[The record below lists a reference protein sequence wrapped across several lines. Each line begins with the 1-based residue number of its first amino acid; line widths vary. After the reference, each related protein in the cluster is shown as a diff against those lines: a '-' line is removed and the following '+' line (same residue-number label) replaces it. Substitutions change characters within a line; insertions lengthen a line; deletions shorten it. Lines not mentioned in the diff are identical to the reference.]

1 MREFTGDHAVPLG
14 WDHQALDRVI
24 QRHRFPQTAL
34 RLADGRVERA
44 LIDVV
49 DARAVVPAVVHRG
62 VAEPHELGEELPRL
76 GTVHDSAE
84 ACVLTWDADAGVK
97 HDGGQKPSLTF
108 GEALLLDGPD
118 AFIEGH
124 RSSSSMTLGVR
135 PPPRPPPVRA
145 EK

>member
-1 MREFTGDHAVPLG
+1 MV
-14 WDHQALDRVI
+14 

-62 VAEPHELGEELPRL
+62 VAEPHELVEELPRL
-76 GTVHDSAE
+76 RAVHDAAE
-84 ACVLTWDADAGVK
+84 ARVLTWDADAGVE
-97 HDGGQKPSLTF
+97 HDGGQKPRLTL
-108 GEALLLDGPD
+108 GEALLGDGVD

-124 RSSSSMTLGVR
+124 RSNSSMTLGVR